1 MRRFLLLAALLAGS
15 AQAAEPLTIDVY
27 RDANCS
33 CCKDWIKHL
42 QANGFQ
48 VNDHVENDMSAV
60 KTRLGVPHSMGSCH
74 TGVIDDKFVEGHV
87 PASDVLKL
95 RERSDLVGAATP
107 GMPIGSPGMEMG
119 DRHDAYQVLGLT
131 KDGKAVVLADYPQ
144 R

>member
-74 TGVIDDKFVEGHV
+74 TGVIDGKFVEGHV

>member
-15 AQAAEPLTIDVY
+15 AQAAEPLTIDVH

-74 TGVIDDKFVEGHV
+74 TGVIGGKFVEGHV